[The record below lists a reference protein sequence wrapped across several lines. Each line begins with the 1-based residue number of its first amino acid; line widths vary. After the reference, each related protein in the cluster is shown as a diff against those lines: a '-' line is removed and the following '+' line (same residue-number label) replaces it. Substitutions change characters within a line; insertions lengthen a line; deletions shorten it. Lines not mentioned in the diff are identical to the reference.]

1 MKAILAAVFAV
12 LIGLAFSTTTFAQ
25 ATPETPKA
33 PMGSEMKKEEGKKVE
48 KKEMKKEKKAKKAKK
63 EMKKEEMKEKK

>member
-25 ATPETPKA
+25 APATPPPA
-33 PMGSEMKKEEGKKVE
+33 GGEMKKDEGKKAE
-48 KKEMKKEKKAKKAKK
+48 KKEKKAKKAKK
-63 EMKKEEMKEKK
+63 EKKEDMKEKK

>member
-12 LIGLAFSTTTFAQ
+12 LIGVAFSTTTFAQ
-25 ATPETPKA
+25 APGGEMKSA
-33 PMGSEMKKEEGKKVE
+33 PPAGGEMKKDNGKKGE

-63 EMKKEEMKEKK
+63 DEKEKEKK

>member
-25 ATPETPKA
+25 APATPPPA
-33 PMGSEMKKEEGKKVE
+33 GGEMKKDEGKKGE

>member
-12 LIGLAFSTTTFAQ
+12 LIGVAFSTTTFAQ
-25 ATPETPKA
+25 APSTTPASP
-33 PMGSEMKKEEGKKVE
+33 EMKKDDGKKVE

-63 EMKKEEMKEKK
+63 DEKKEEKK

>member
-12 LIGLAFSTTTFAQ
+12 LIGVAFSTTTFAQ
-25 ATPETPKA
+25 APSATDKPAA
-33 PMGSEMKKEEGKKVE
+33 PEMKKDNGKKGE

-63 EMKKEEMKEKK
+63 DEKKDDKK

>member
-25 ATPETPKA
+25 APSA
-33 PMGSEMKKEEGKKVE
+33 PPAGGEMKKEEGKKA
-48 KKEMKKEKKAKKAKK
+48 EKKAKKAKK
-63 EMKKEEMKEKK
+63 AKKEEKKEEKK